1 MGIVKLR
8 VFKMLK
14 YLIFDILWL
23 GVLIWWEIVENVVLI
38 VGFLSN
44 GKELLIM

>member
-23 GVLIWWEIVENVVLI
+23 GILIWREIVENVVLI
-38 VGFLSN
+38 VWFLSN